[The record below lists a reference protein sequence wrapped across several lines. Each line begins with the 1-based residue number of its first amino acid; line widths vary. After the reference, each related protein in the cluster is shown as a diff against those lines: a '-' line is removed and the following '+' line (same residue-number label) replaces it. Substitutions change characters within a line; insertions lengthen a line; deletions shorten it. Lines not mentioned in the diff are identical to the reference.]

1 MEDDSTT
8 YNKDPILEAIENY
21 YKKLYTSVN
30 NTHDNDINDFIE
42 HLEIPKLTDEE
53 RDSIE
58 GPITLMECKTVLDI
72 FQANKTSGED
82 GFTVEFY
89 KFFIELLGEDMVTS
103 FNAAYDANELTISQ
117 RRGVITLIPK
127 EDGSLLELSN
137 WRPITL
143 LNVDYEVAA
152 KVIAKRI
159 EPLLSNLVHTDQSG
173 FIKGRYIGQ
182 NIRLIIDI
190 MEHTKSQNIPG
201 ILISLDFQKAFDS
214 IEWSFTMKT
223 LDTFSRKRWIR
234 TFYTNIESAAINNGF
249 ITNWFNSSRGVRK
262 GCPLS
267 PYLLVLSA
275 ELKSN
280 KIRQDPTI
288 EGIKIFGNEIKLS
301 QLADDTNLFCAD
313 TISAENALRTV
324 RDFGILAG
332 IKLNINQRSLRD
344 STILRGVCVG
354 EMLVLKAICDE
365 LTHLLTVHKA
375 FISAHPPPK
384 KFLAL
389 LRHLT
394 QTCEWE
400 KYTIR
405 VLNSDK

>member
-1 MEDDSTT
+1 MEMRAATISFSKSKAKLTNTRELQIKERLEQLDRFICDNFNSPNMNHVLNEYKKIKTGLQSIYDEKGRAAIFRSKCGWVENGESFSKYFFNLEKKNHNKKTITELRLEDDSTT

-30 NTHDNDINDFIE
+30 NTDDNDINDFIE
-42 HLEIPKLTDEE
+42 HLEIPKLTDEA

-137 WRPITL
+137 WCPITL

-159 EPLLSNLVHTDQSG
+159 EPLLSNLLHTDQSG

-182 NIRLIIDI
+182 KIRLIIDI

-201 ILISLDFQKAFDS
+201 ILISLDFQKAFES

-223 LDTFSRKRWIR
+223 LDTFNFGSSIKRWTR
-234 TFYTNIESAAINNGF
+234 PNYRGHQNI
-249 ITNWFNSSRGVRK
+249 WK
-262 GCPLS
+262 
-267 PYLLVLSA
+267 
-275 ELKSN
+275 
-280 KIRQDPTI
+280 
-288 EGIKIFGNEIKLS
+288 
-301 QLADDTNLFCAD
+301 
-313 TISAENALRTV
+313 
-324 RDFGILAG
+324 
-332 IKLNINQRSLRD
+332 
-344 STILRGVCVG
+344 
-354 EMLVLKAICDE
+354 
-365 LTHLLTVHKA
+365 
-375 FISAHPPPK
+375 
-384 KFLAL
+384 
-389 LRHLT
+389 
-394 QTCEWE
+394 
-400 KYTIR
+400 
-405 VLNSDK
+405 